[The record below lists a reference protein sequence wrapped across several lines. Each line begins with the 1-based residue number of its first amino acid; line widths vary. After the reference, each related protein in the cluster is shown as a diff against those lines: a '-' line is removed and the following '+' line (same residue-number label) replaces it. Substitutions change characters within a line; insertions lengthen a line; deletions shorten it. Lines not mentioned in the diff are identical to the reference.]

1 METTKE
7 DRVKHRF
14 EFHEHGM
21 QIEEILFSTIL
32 KLGEDK
38 GVVAN
43 ATALATLTHAWIDIR
58 RFYRG
63 ENMFSTSMNIDMDGT
78 SDLSE

>member
-58 RFYRG
+58 RF
-63 ENMFSTSMNIDMDGT
+63 
-78 SDLSE
+78 L